1 VQILEFLS
9 YRNSC
14 KKFLRKRLKTGFFKT
29 PPKPRSCEEIPPKKQ
44 EKKRNPQE
52 SWQER
57 ILGVQK
63 RIPENRN
70 RRPSVWLYPSMKHI
84 QGFT

>member
-44 EKKRNPQE
+44 EKKEILRNPGRNGFWG
-52 SWQER
+52 SKKGFLKTGIGDLVSGC
-57 ILGVQK
+57 IL
-63 RIPENRN
+63 R
-70 RRPSVWLYPSMKHI
+70 
-84 QGFT
+84 